1 MTPADLARHRWTRLV
16 VRARRPERGSATVQ
30 LVVLMPAMFAL
41 MFLGMQAALTYHG
54 RTVAIAAAEEGS
66 RAAGALGASSAAG
79 RVAAFAF
86 VASAGGDGVLTGVR
100 VSITRT
106 ATTATVVVTGSTPSV
121 IPGWHPTVTQSS
133 SSPLERITR

>member
-1 MTPADLARHRWTRLV
+1 MTP
-16 VRARRPERGSATVQ
+16 S
-30 LVVLMPAMFAL
+30 MFAL

-66 RAAGALGASSAAG
+66 RAAGALGAASAAG
-79 RVAAFAF
+79 RAAASAF

-100 VSITRT
+100 VSVTRT

-121 IPGWHPTVTQSS
+121 IPGWHPTVTQSA